1 MVIEVMGVT
10 VAETIQQR
18 GDFNGN
24 LKTLQYLKDRKVE
37 LAKEMEKGTA
47 RYVRDR
53 VAFLTEAPGRP
64 ANKKVENDVRGSQ
77 EVREGWD

>member
-1 MVIEVMGVT
+1 MQIVIEVMGVT

-18 GDFNGN
+18 GDFNDS
-24 LKTLQYLKDRKVE
+24 LKALQYLKDRKVE

-64 ANKKVENDVRGSQ
+64 VNKKKVENDVRGS
-77 EVREGWD
+77 

>member
-1 MVIEVMGVT
+1 
-10 VAETIQQR
+10 
-18 GDFNGN
+18 
-24 LKTLQYLKDRKVE
+24 
-37 LAKEMEKGTA
+37 MEKGTA

-64 ANKKVENDVRGSQ
+64 ANKKKVENDVRGSQ